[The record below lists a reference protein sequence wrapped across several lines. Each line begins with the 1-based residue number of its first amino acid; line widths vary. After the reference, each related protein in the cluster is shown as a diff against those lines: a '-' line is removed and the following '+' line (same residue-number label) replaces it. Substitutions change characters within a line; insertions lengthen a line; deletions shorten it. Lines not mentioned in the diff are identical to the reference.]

1 MLLCVHVYFSM
12 SNTDTKLKLVT
23 LCVLSVLLSP
33 VRFQQ
38 QVNMLFGKNYHVIPV
53 YSTVFVFVC
62 SFKGNVSNQPTC
74 SCKNA
79 CQGQYYFL
87 IFNNE

>member
-1 MLLCVHVYFSM
+1 MKLETSDPLCVKYVIKSSSILTASKYA
-12 SNTDTKLKLVT
+12 
-23 LCVLSVLLSP
+23 
-33 VRFQQ
+33 VR
-38 QVNMLFGKNYHVIPV
+38 KNYHVIPV

-62 SFKGNVSNQPTC
+62 SFKGYVFNQPTC

-79 CQGQYYFL
+79 CQGQYYLL